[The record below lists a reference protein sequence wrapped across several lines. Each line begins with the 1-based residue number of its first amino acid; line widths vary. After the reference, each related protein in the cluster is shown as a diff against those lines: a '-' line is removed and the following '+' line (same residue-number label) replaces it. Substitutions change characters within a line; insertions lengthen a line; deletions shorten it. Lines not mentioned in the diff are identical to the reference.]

1 MLRPEEQQDFPDPS
15 FQIATEQARLME
27 TRLRRKMIVNP
38 KRRAAPLAAMEQSNK
53 ISKVMRIPSP
63 LNLAFAVL
71 SSASFGWLVSNWH
84 GR

>member
-1 MLRPEEQQDFPDPS
+1 MLRPEEQQDFPDPN
-15 FQIATEQARLME
+15 FQIATEQARLTE

-53 ISKVMRIPSP
+53 LSTVMRIPSP

-71 SSASFGWLVSNWH
+71 SSASFSWLVRNWH